1 MLSTYPPF
9 GCSMFGSSLP
19 PLGSPRSLVGWSR
32 DYRNEGFGD
41 QNTIKMRLINLI
53 SSVRTLLRG
62 EMSHRSGSRGVCVDR
77 RELDDARLAAYLS
90 TTLCG
95 IT

>member
-1 MLSTYPPF
+1 M
-9 GCSMFGSSLP
+9 
-19 PLGSPRSLVGWSR
+19 GWSR